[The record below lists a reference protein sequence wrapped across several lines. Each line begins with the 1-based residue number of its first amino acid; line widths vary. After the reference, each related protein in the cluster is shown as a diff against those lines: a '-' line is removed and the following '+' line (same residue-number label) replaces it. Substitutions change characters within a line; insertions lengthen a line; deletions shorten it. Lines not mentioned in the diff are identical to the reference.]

1 MTLALLALA
10 GSLFVAIHPLRLA
23 LVTDNEI
30 TIDHNVAL
38 KWKDIEV
45 AKEFK
50 ASYIYTQQAIA
61 LHVRKGVTHKLTFM
75 QKICKNNVFTP
86 FSIPLYAMTPKDA
99 QKIRKII
106 KDLRE
111 YNCFYYYI
119 KKLLSLFKYNMIRE
133 DEFLIKAKKNNK
145 YINIENIN
153 DINEIISNLKAFL
166 NSDYHNYINMNE
178 FFELK
183 KDINLIG
190 FFPFLKSTYPSLSK
204 PVVFMSCQKS
214 QGFTVR

>member
-1 MTLALLALA
+1 MAKSVSQKKSPSKKSTSSKKIVVKDKNKAKKLNETFFYDRKKLILLAVFNVFLVFLIWNITSCLLAKGLITTSFEIALHILVMTLALLALA

-106 KDLRE
+106 KQKCKYE
-111 YNCFYYYI
+111 NTI
-119 KKLLSLFKYNMIRE
+119 K
-133 DEFLIKAKKNNK
+133 
-145 YINIENIN
+145 
-153 DINEIISNLKAFL
+153 
-166 NSDYHNYINMNE
+166 
-178 FFELK
+178 
-183 KDINLIG
+183 
-190 FFPFLKSTYPSLSK
+190 
-204 PVVFMSCQKS
+204 
-214 QGFTVR
+214 